1 MEFYIL
7 SIRSVVTCL
16 SLLFYEL
23 TDSTLTI
30 LALFNLQRRVAVF
43 RVIPLIGS
51 TGLAY
56 EQIFIVDNY
65 VGGYWFAEETRLTV
79 AH

>member
-1 MEFYIL
+1 MKFYIL
-7 SIRSVVTCL
+7 SICSVVACL

-23 TDSTLTI
+23 TDSTLAI
-30 LALFNLQRRVAVF
+30 LALLNLQRRVAVF
-43 RVIPLIGS
+43 RVIPVIGS

-56 EQIFIVDNY
+56 EQMFIVDNY
-65 VGGYWFAEETRLTV
+65 VGGDWFTEETRLTV

>member
-7 SIRSVVTCL
+7 CICSIVACL
-16 SLLFYEL
+16 SLLLYKL
-23 TDSTLTI
+23 TDSTLAI
-30 LALFNLQRRVAVF
+30 LALLNFQRRVAVF
-43 RVIPLIGS
+43 RVIPVIGS

-56 EQIFIVDNY
+56 EQMFIVDNY
-65 VGGYWFAEETRLTV
+65 VGGDWFPEKTGLTV